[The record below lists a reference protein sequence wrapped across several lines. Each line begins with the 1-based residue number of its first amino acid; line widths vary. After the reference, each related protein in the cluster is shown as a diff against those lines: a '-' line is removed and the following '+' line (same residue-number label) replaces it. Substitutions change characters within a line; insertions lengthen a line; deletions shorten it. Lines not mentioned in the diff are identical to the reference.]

1 MEFSLL
7 WAALSA
13 VAATWLGL
21 QLWTERL
28 PDRAADQ
35 LIAATL
41 TGLLAGRLTAMVSQE
56 INPLTNPAEI
66 IVIRGGVS
74 TAAASITFIAGLAW
88 TTRRSTGAVDALAP
102 SILLGLAAWHAGC
115 IWRSACLGTP
125 SELPWAWAQDA
136 SLVSR
141 HPVELYAALGLVVG
155 AVIVSRLGWSPWTRA
170 GVALGAAAAIRLLT
184 EPLRPSLGGGPQGWY
199 LAGLIVGILVAV
211 FGGRLTSA
219 PPQTPT

>member
-13 VAATWLGL
+13 VAATWVGL

-41 TGLLAGRLTAMVSQE
+41 TGLLAGRLTAMVSQG
-56 INPLTNPAEI
+56 INPLTSPAEI

-115 IWRSACLGTP
+115 VWRSACLGTP
-125 SELPWAWAQDA
+125 SELPWAWAQVG

-170 GVALGAAAAIRLLT
+170 GVALSAAAGVRLLT

-211 FGGRLTSA
+211 FGERLTSA
-219 PPQTPT
+219 PLQTPT

>member
-41 TGLLAGRLTAMVSQE
+41 TGLLAGRLTAMVSQG

-115 IWRSACLGTP
+115 VWRSACLGTP

-170 GVALGAAAAIRLLT
+170 GVALSAAAGIRLLT

>member
-41 TGLLAGRLTAMVSQE
+41 TGLLAGRLTAMVSQG

-170 GVALGAAAAIRLLT
+170 GVALSAAAGIRLLT

>member
-211 FGGRLTSA
+211 FGDRLTSA

>member
-1 MEFSLL
+1 VEFSLL

-41 TGLLAGRLTAMVSQE
+41 TGLLAGRLTAMVSQG